1 MRIVL
6 SIVCF
11 AAVAF
16 ISCNS
21 GNTTKESPKALIV
34 ASDTASI
41 KYQCPMKCE
50 GDTAYTTEGKCPVC
64 EMDFR
69 EDEVISIPPYS
80 IIQNG

>member
-1 MRIVL
+1 MKIVL
-6 SIVCF
+6 TIVCF

-21 GNTTKESPKALIV
+21 SDTTKESPKGLIV
-34 ASDTASI
+34 ASDTAKA

-64 EMDFR
+64 KMDL
-69 EDEVISIPPYS
+69 EKK
-80 IIQNG
+80 